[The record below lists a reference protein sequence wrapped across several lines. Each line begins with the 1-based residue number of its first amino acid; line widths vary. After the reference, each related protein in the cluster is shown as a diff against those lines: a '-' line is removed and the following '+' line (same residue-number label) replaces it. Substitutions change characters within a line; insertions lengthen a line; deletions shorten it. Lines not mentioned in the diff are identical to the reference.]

1 MVVPSFCLFLKTF
14 VFPPFYEIEMG
25 NDLMWIEKYMILRQN
40 HKKFVLELLITW
52 HHNFSLFH
60 CIFFFVN
67 AWPNWLNLF
76 FICYNSLCYWYH
88 FCFLWFHAFTGS
100 SVMLRIFVDIH
111 YRFTVAL
118 DIIMFEHPHFLN
130 IDLLCHCC
138 GIIGSFLLLG
148 VKIDLVVS
156 FNILCMYLIS

>member
-60 CIFFFVN
+60 CIFFCECLTKLVKY
-67 AWPNWLNLF
+67 F
-76 FICYNSLCYWYH
+76 FIICYNSLCYWYH

-100 SVMLRIFVDIH
+100 SIMLRIFVDMPLQIYSCSRYNH
-111 YRFTVAL
+111 AWTSSAL
-118 DIIMFEHPHFLN
+118 ISF
-130 IDLLCHCC
+130 CYCC
-138 GIIGSFLLLG
+138 GLS
-148 VKIDLVVS
+148 
-156 FNILCMYLIS
+156 